1 MGVGA
6 VVRVHCTFQAILPP
20 YLRPPACHPSTHP
33 LSLCLAPACL
43 PAHLPAC
50 HPTTPQVPIRTLV
63 VNQVLQPGL
72 AAKYLQTRRADQQRS
87 LVRLRE
93 DAELGQLQVIEAPL
107 FDLEVRG
114 VPALTYFG
122 QQVWK

>member
-1 MGVGA
+1 
-6 VVRVHCTFQAILPP
+6 
-20 YLRPPACHPSTHP
+20 
-33 LSLCLAPACL
+33 
-43 PAHLPAC
+43 
-50 HPTTPQVPIRTLV
+50 VPIRTLV